1 MKTDLYNQSG
11 EVIGDVELP
20 DKFFSVKVNNN
31 LVHEAVVAQMANRRQ
46 VLAHTKDRGE
56 VRGGGIKPWRQK
68 GTGRA
73 RHGSIRSPIWAHGGV
88 AFGPTKNRNFSKKI
102 NKRARQSAM
111 FMVLS
116 SKLKSEHFMVVD
128 QIKLNEVKTKE
139 ANNVLSVISDKFKNY
154 KKSKIKKDQVL
165 IVMAAKNP
173 ELQRTFRNLPFV
185 DVMGVDSL
193 NVVDLLKNKYLLMM
207 KDSIQVMEKHYK

>member
-20 DKFFSVKVNNN
+20 DKFFGVKVNNN

-102 NKRARQSAM
+102 NKRARQAAV

-154 KKSKIKKDQVL
+154 KKSKIKKDPVL